1 MDKKILI
8 LGAGGMLGHVLFR
21 TLAQRMPG
29 RTFATV
35 RSLHGLPLSWRTKFS
50 TCIYD
55 GVDADNFDSIVRV
68 MATVRPAIV
77 INCIGIIKQLPG
89 AEDSIT
95 SITIN
100 ALFPHRLA
108 QLCKA
113 SGARLIHISTDCVFD
128 GKKGAYSEG
137 DVSNATDTYGRTK
150 YLGELH
156 GEHCLTLR
164 TSIVGHELR
173 SNVSLIDWFLNQTNP
188 VNGYTKAI
196 YSGFPTVE
204 FVRILEKYVIPE
216 DRLSGLYQVSS
227 EPINKYDLLNAV
239 AGEYGKQIQ
248 IKPYDDFVLD
258 RSLDSSRFRNIT
270 GYNPPSWQV
279 LVAAMHQ
286 DYIENKD
293 DYHATV

>member
-1 MDKKILI
+1 MEERILI
-8 LGAGGMLGHVLFR
+8 LGAGGMLGHLLFR
-21 TLAQRMPG
+21 SLSERMPG
-29 RTFATV
+29 DVFGSIRN
-35 RSLHGLPLSWRTKFS
+35 LNGLPLSWRKKFGD
-50 TCIYD
+50 CIHQ
-55 GVDADNFDSIVRV
+55 GVDADNFDSIIRIMGV
-68 MATVRPAIV
+68 VRPTIV
-77 INCIGIIKQLPG
+77 INCVGIIKQLPSV
-89 AEDSIT
+89 EDSIT

-113 SGARLIHISTDCVFD
+113 SSSRLIHISTDCIFD
-128 GKKGAYSEG
+128 GIKGAYTEG
-137 DVSNATDTYGRTK
+137 DISNATDLYGRTK

-156 GEHCLTLR
+156 YGHSLTLR
-164 TSIVGHELR
+164 TSIIGHELR
-173 SNVSLIDWFLNQTNP
+173 TNVSLVDWFLSQTNP

-204 FVRILEKYVIPE
+204 FVRILEKYVIPD

-227 EPINKYDLLNAV
+227 EPISKYDLLNAV

-270 GYNPPSWQV
+270 GYSPPSWQE